1 MDKITLDLKYP
12 IEVANGAKIEKFAL
26 PRPKGKHLKKLPLDF
41 LGAEKATIELL
52 VPFLLVWLN
61 IDLDIFDM
69 IDGVDLFEIIS
80 KLELFLELSPGTGK
94 K

>member
-26 PRPKGKHLKKLPLDF
+26 PRPKGKQLKKLPIDF
-41 LGAEKATIELL
+41 ENATIELL

-61 IDLDIFDM
+61 IDLDTFDM
-69 IDGVDLFEIIS
+69 IDGVDLLEIMS
-80 KLELFLELSPGTGK
+80 KLELFLGLSPGTGK